1 MQAITLLSKIRVNPD
16 LVITNIQAFN
26 GYEDFILM
34 FEGSLAL
41 MVAACVTKVYTVIK
55 NKRCGAKTLNDKLN
69 QIKACV

>member
-1 MQAITLLSKIRVNPD
+1 MQTVTLLSKIRINSD

-41 MVAACVTKVYTVIK
+41 VVAACITKVYIFIK
-55 NKRCGAKTLNDKLN
+55 NKKHGVSK
-69 QIKACV
+69 QITQNF